1 MRRERSD
8 VDDTRTG
15 MGRKARRDAL
25 LEVETIGDDAA
36 TWDELSRAKLK
47 RSLGLEPNVR
57 LFTASGS
64 AEPAVAEA
72 LRARGWQALP
82 AGADVRLC
90 DLRWVR
96 PLSCGVHS

>member
-1 MRRERSD
+1 MS
-8 VDDTRTG
+8 
-15 MGRKARRDAL
+15 RKARRDAL
-25 LEVETIGDDAA
+25 LEVETIDGDAA

-47 RSLGLEPNVR
+47 RSLGLDPSVR

-96 PLSCGVHS
+96 APHLAKFTRSYPLCAAFR